1 MIRWFTKNHVAAN
14 LLMLGILISGIYV
27 AVEKLGVEVEPA
39 FRYNTIGIKINLQGG
54 TPEDLEKQVILPI
67 EKALEGTPGIKS
79 IEADAR
85 RGRADI
91 KVEADSYADL
101 DDLKLEIESRI
112 QRVNTF
118 PQESEKPQVFIY
130 DRSNWKEVIT
140 VAISGNFSE
149 EQLLVA
155 ARKIRDDLQS
165 KPGISKVSIS
175 ATQNK
180 EISIDLIPEKLNAY
194 NLTFDDISKGIRQ
207 SSIDLSAGSIKEFGQ
222 NVAIRSSNK
231 AYYGEQFSKLPVKNV
246 NGSEILVEDVAVVRD
261 SFEEGSME
269 TLFNGRPAILIDVLR
284 KNGENALDTSDIVHE
299 YIAES
304 RKSLPEGLYIDSWDD
319 DSISLRGRIETLIW
333 SLIQGG
339 ILVMI
344 MLGLFLRPSVAFWV
358 TIGIPVSFAGA
369 ALSMY
374 LFGVTI
380 NNMSLFGFIIV
391 LGIVVDD
398 AIVTGENIFAK
409 ASSGKYSQLEAAII
423 GTKEVAVPVTFGV
436 VTTMAAFIPL
446 LLGDTYFD
454 NIKKQIPFVVLPVLF
469 FSLIES
475 KFILPAHLKH
485 LKSGKQNANFLTRIQ
500 DKIARS
506 LEIFIEKVYQ
516 PFLHICIKFR
526 YAVICA
532 FIAILGI
539 TMSFF
544 INKMESKSMPSVER
558 YFLFAHLDMKQGT
571 EVAVTKDRVNIIASA
586 IKDIRSDFMDGDT
599 GESLI
604 RDIIEISGGSRRWG
618 GNKEERGFV
627 MVALTPPSQRSS
639 ENAVS
644 NAEIVKAWDEKVGKI
659 EGSAFF
665 YIQGEST
672 QGKHQEMGTG
682 LEIQLRGND
691 DEAKALVAEKF
702 EKWINDHPH
711 LKSPYTSAQK
721 PSREL
726 RIRPKDTDSELTEQ
740 SLASQV
746 RTAFNGTRIEK
757 IQRGEDE
764 INVMLRF
771 PEEVRK
777 SVHTLNTLRINVPGN
792 KTAPLTQFADITETT
807 TPPRIER
814 EDGSRIMELRA
825 RVKSGNKVTDMEDEI
840 TAFMKETIA
849 SHPTV
854 SWKYQGTL
862 ANHRKQQKETLVQLG
877 AVMLL
882 LFTLLAIPFKSFL
895 QPLYVLLAVPF
906 GIVGAIWGHYIMD
919 MEITILSWIGVL
931 ALAGVVVNDSLV
943 LVDYINKKRLE
954 GMPLNKAVY
963 TAGGRRFRPII
974 LTSLTTFAGLMPLL
988 SENSIQAQFLI
999 PMAISLGFGIL
1010 FATAITLLLI
1020 PCCYMVGEEL
1030 KAYVVRFLRWFL
1042 MLDRKRPTT

>member
-27 AVEKLGVEVEPA
+27 AIEKLGVEVEPG
-39 FRYNTIGIKINLQGG
+39 FRYNRIGISINLRGG
-54 TPEDLEKQVILPI
+54 TPEDLEKQVILPV

-85 RGRADI
+85 KGKASI
-91 KVEADSYADL
+91 EVVAEGYADL

-118 PQESEKPQVFIY
+118 PQESEKPRVYIY

-140 VAISGNFSE
+140 VAISGNFSAE
-149 EQLLVA
+149 ELLVA
-155 ARKIRDDLQS
+155 ARKVRDDLQA
-165 KPGISKVSIS
+165 KPGISKVRIS
-175 ATQNK
+175 AAQNK

-194 NLTFDDISKGIRQ
+194 NLTFDDVSRGITQ
-207 SSIDLSAGSIKEFGQ
+207 SSIDLSAGSIKEYGES
-222 NVAIRSSNK
+222 VAIRSSNK
-231 AYYGEQFSKLPVKNV
+231 AYYGEQFRKLPVKNV
-246 NGSEILVEDVAVVRD
+246 NGSEIRVEDVAVVRD
-261 SFEEGSME
+261 SFEEGGME
-269 TLFNGRPAILIDVLR
+269 TLFNGRPAILIDVMR
-284 KNGENALDTSDIVHE
+284 KNGENALDTADIVHE

-304 RKSLPEGLYIDSWDD
+304 RKSLPKGIYIDPWDD
-319 DSISLRGRIETLIW
+319 DSVSLRGRIETLIW

-374 LFGVTI
+374 MFGVTI

-409 ASSGKYSQLEAAII
+409 ASSGKYSQLDAAVI

-436 VTTMAAFIPL
+436 ITTMAAFIPL
-446 LLGDTYFD
+446 MLGDSYFD

-485 LKSGKQNANFLTRIQ
+485 LKSGKQDSNFLTRIQ

-506 LEIFIEKVYQ
+506 LELFIEKFYQ
-516 PFLHICIKFR
+516 PFLNLCIKFR

-544 INKMESKSMPSVER
+544 LNKMESKDMPSVER

-571 EVAVTKDRVNIIASA
+571 EVEVTKNRVGIITSA
-586 IKDIRSDFMDGDT
+586 IEDLRGEFMDGDT

-604 RDIIEISGGSRRWG
+604 RDVIAISGGSRRWG
-618 GNKEERGFV
+618 GNKDERGFV
-627 MVALTPPSQRSS
+627 MVAITPPSQRRS
-639 ENAVS
+639 EDAVT
-644 NAEIVKAWDEKVGKI
+644 NAEIVKAWDEKVGEI
-659 EGSAFF
+659 EGAAFF

-672 QGKHQEMGTG
+672 QGKHQRMGGG

-691 DEAKALVAEKF
+691 EAAKSLVAEKF
-702 EKWINDHPH
+702 EEWVNAHPG
-711 LKSPYTSAQK
+711 LKNPDTSERK
-721 PSREL
+721 PTREL
-726 RIRPKDTDSELTEQ
+726 RIQPKNTDSKLTEK
-740 SLASQV
+740 SLANQV

-777 SVHTLNTLRINVPGN
+777 SVHTLNTLRINLPGN
-792 KTAPLTQFADITETT
+792 KTAPLTQFADIVETT

-814 EDGSRIMELRA
+814 IDGSRIMELRA
-825 RVKSGNKVTDMEDEI
+825 RTAPGQKIIDLEDEI

-849 SHPTV
+849 AHPTV
-854 SWKYQGTL
+854 SWKFEGTL
-862 ANHRKQQKETLVQLG
+862 ANHRKQQKETIVQLIG
-877 AVMLL
+877 VLIL
-882 LFTLLAIPFKSFL
+882 LFALLAIPFKSFL
-895 QPLYVLLAVPF
+895 QPIYVLTAVPF
-906 GIVGAIWGHYIMD
+906 GIVGAIWGHYIMG
-919 MEITILSWIGVL
+919 MEVTILSWIGVL

-954 GMPLNKAVY
+954 GVPLSEAVL

-1010 FATAITLLLI
+1010 FATAITLVLI

-1030 KAYVVRFLRWFL
+1030 KSYVIRFFRWFL
-1042 MLDRKRPTT
+1042 MLDRKRNA